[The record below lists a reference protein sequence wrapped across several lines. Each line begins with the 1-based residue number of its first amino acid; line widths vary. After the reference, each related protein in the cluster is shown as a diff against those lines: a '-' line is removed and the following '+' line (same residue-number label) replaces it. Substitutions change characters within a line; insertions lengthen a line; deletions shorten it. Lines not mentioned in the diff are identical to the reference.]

1 MSKSLSLID
10 KLSAGSIEAKRFSVE
25 AIDTE
30 SKRLTDAAVSDNTV
44 KTYSNGVRQYLN
56 EGFFFPA
63 KTKDIIDF
71 ITILSLKELSA
82 STARTYVSSVISY
95 HESLGFNPPNRLE
108 IRTKLKGFTRTS
120 KAVEKKGAQLTQ
132 DEVLKIV
139 IYLKSKNTPEI
150 IRNRALFL
158 TMLWTLCRTDE
169 VARMSFEGT
178 EILDNQVNLKIHGSK
193 THAGLINKEIPKLS
207 GGDNEVLNA
216 ICPVDALNAYF
227 EACPYKNDGLFK
239 KMNRAGKFSDQG
251 IKARSIRNIIL
262 NILTSAGIDEARAKS
277 INGHSLR
284 HTIAT
289 FANQINLSTLSI
301 KNLGNWK
308 SDSAVAVYAGS
319 HTINSINEIASWL
332 SKDTHNKRG

>member
-1 MSKSLSLID
+1 MSKSLSIIEKLSVSSTKAKRYSVEVID
-10 KLSAGSIEAKRFSVE
+10 K
-25 AIDTE
+25 E
-30 SKRLTDAAVSDNTV
+30 SRRLTEAAVADNTV

-56 EGFFFPA
+56 EGFIFPA
-63 KTKDIIDF
+63 KTKDIIEF
-71 ITILSLKELSA
+71 ITTLSLKELSA
-82 STARTYVSSVISY
+82 NTARTYVSSVISY
-95 HESLGFNPPNRLE
+95 HQSLGFNAPNRAE
-108 IRTKLKGFTRTS
+108 IKLKLKGMTKTS
-120 KAVEKKGAQLTQ
+120 KVAVKKGALLTQ
-132 DEVLKIV
+132 SEVIRIV
-139 IYLKSKNTPEI
+139 THLKSAATPEL

-178 EILDNQVNLKIHGSK
+178 EILDTQVNIKIHGSK
-193 THAGLINKEIPKLS
+193 THTGLITKEIPKLS
-207 GGDNEVLNA
+207 GGNNELLNA
-216 ICPVDALNAYF
+216 ICPVDALKEYF
-227 EACPYKNDGLFK
+227 KTCPYKNEGLFK
-239 KMNRAGKFSDQG
+239 KMNRAGKFSEHG

-262 NILTSAGIDEARAKS
+262 NILMNAGIDKERAKAV
-277 INGHSLR
+277 NGHSLR

-332 SKDTHNKRG
+332 SKDEQNK